1 MNGLNRTSRV
11 QLYKRLTI
19 RFFIAVIIATFVFF
33 GLPKL
38 IKLLLPFVFAL
49 VGAAIINP
57 LAERINRLGNRINKN
72 IRIPRKIT
80 TLVLNIL
87 VLFLVLL
94 LIYFVTYNVIK
105 EAISLANNILR
116 NWSSIV
122 RTYDEF
128 LDKLT
133 PNISVMPQPV
143 IDILQ
148 DVKDSV
154 LVFVQNISKN
164 IVSFTVSTTTSRITS
179 TGTLLI
185 NLITFFLA
193 LFFLGFDYYSIG
205 EAISSRI
212 DMRML
217 DTFVLMKRSVIN
229 ALGSYFK
236 AQLILSL
243 FAFFFMLIALTIYGQ
258 PYALLIAL
266 FLGIIDILPVIGII
280 AIVLPWGT
288 VEYVVGDPHKGI
300 FLALLGIIFFIVR
313 KLLEPKVMGTQTGLP
328 PLLALLS
335 SYVGLQFS
343 GLWGALLGP
352 VTLMFVI
359 SIARSGIFD
368 NTMED
373 LRMIY
378 DLVADMLRS
387 ED

>member
-359 SIARSGIFD
+359 SIARSGILD
-368 NTMED
+368 NTMAD

>member
-378 DLVADMLRS
+378 NLVADMLRRK
-387 ED
+387 D

>member
-19 RFFIAVIIATFVFF
+19 RFFIAVIIAAFVFF

-72 IRIPRKIT
+72 IKIPRKIT

-133 PNISVMPQPV
+133 PNISVMPQSL

-193 LFFLGFDYYSIG
+193 LFFLGFDYY
-205 EAISSRI
+205 
-212 DMRML
+212 
-217 DTFVLMKRSVIN
+217 
-229 ALGSYFK
+229 
-236 AQLILSL
+236 
-243 FAFFFMLIALTIYGQ
+243 
-258 PYALLIAL
+258 
-266 FLGIIDILPVIGII
+266 
-280 AIVLPWGT
+280 
-288 VEYVVGDPHKGI
+288 
-300 FLALLGIIFFIVR
+300 
-313 KLLEPKVMGTQTGLP
+313 
-328 PLLALLS
+328 
-335 SYVGLQFS
+335 
-343 GLWGALLGP
+343 
-352 VTLMFVI
+352 
-359 SIARSGIFD
+359 
-368 NTMED
+368 
-373 LRMIY
+373 
-378 DLVADMLRS
+378 
-387 ED
+387 

>member
-19 RFFIAVIIATFVFF
+19 RFFIAVIIAAFVFF

-133 PNISVMPQPV
+133 PNISVMPQSL

-205 EAISSRI
+205 EAIRNRI

-217 DTFVLMKRSVIN
+217 DTFVLMKRSVVN
-229 ALGSYFK
+229 ALGNYFK

-280 AIVLPWGT
+280 AIVLPWGI

-300 FLALLGIIFFIVR
+300 FLALLGMIFFIIR

-328 PLLALLS
+328 PLLVLFS

-359 SIARSGIFD
+359 SIARSGILD
-368 NTMED
+368 NTMAD